1 MGTSTNKHRRAIVST
16 AQTHAEVAAVI
27 EQFVAASSEKYHD
40 VFGKPSL
47 SYPVGYM
54 QSMLTYLLMELPAAR
69 RDTMIKQLQ
78 EWK

>member
-1 MGTSTNKHRRAIVST
+1 MST
-16 AQTHAEVAAVI
+16 THNDVAEVLK
-27 EQFVAASSEKYHD
+27 QFVAASSEKYHD
-40 VFGKPSL
+40 IYGNPSM
-47 SYPVGYM
+47 SYPCGYM